1 MLLALLGAVLVGLT
15 LGLLGSGGSI
25 LTVPV
30 LLYLVHMPDK
40 LAIASSLGIVG
51 GISLTG
57 AIPYAW
63 QKLVQWRYVV
73 MFGIPDM
80 LGAWVGAW
88 IGAYLPGAL
97 QLLIFAA
104 VMLVAAAV
112 MLRRPRLDTDTREPH
127 SAEKIILIGLGVGII
142 VGIVGVGGGFLIV
155 PSLVILA
162 RLQMRQAI
170 GTSLVIIMLASF
182 SGFARYLMSMA
193 AHGQHVGWSIIGIFI
208 LVGAIGSFAGHQI
221 AGRLPQHRLRQ
232 LFGVFLIV
240 MGVYIVWRTLPHVL

>member
-1 MLLALLGAVLVGLT
+1 MLLALLGAVLIGLT

-57 AIPYAW
+57 AIPYAL
-63 QKLVQWRYVV
+63 QKYVQWRYVV

-80 LGAWVGAW
+80 LGAWIGAW
-88 IGAYLPGAL
+88 IGTYLPGAL

-104 VMLVAAAV
+104 VMLAAAAV
-112 MLRRPRLDTDTREPH
+112 MLRRPKLDAEHQEPH
-127 SAEKIILIGLGVGII
+127 AAWKIIVIGLSVGVI

-155 PSLVILA
+155 PSLVILG

-182 SGFARYLMSMA
+182 TGFIRYLLSMA
-193 AHGQHVGWSIIGIFI
+193 AHGQHVGWNTIGIFI
-208 LVGAIGSFAGHQI
+208 LVGAVGSFAGHQI
-221 AGRLPQHRLRQ
+221 AGRLPQDRLRQ
-232 LFGVFLIV
+232 IFGVFLVV
-240 MGVYIVWRTLPHVL
+240 MGAYIVFRTLPHVL